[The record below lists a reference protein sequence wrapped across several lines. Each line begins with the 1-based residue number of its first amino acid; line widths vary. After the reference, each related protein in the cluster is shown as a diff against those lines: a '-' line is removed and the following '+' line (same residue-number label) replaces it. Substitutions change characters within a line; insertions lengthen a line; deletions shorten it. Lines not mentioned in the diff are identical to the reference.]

1 MKIPKICQECNRYD
15 IDCSVVGKVNDYATG
30 CIHKRTI
37 RCGKIILHDYHYC
50 LNKRPTPW
58 CA

>member
-1 MKIPKICQECNRYD
+1 VKIPKICQEYNRYD

-37 RCGKIILHDYHYC
+37 RCGKIILHDYHY
-50 LNKRPTPW
+50 LLEVK
-58 CA
+58 